1 VHTHNTRTKITKNDM
16 HLPRVSTGYGL
27 KCLEY
32 KIPELFNE
40 LPKDLKEQTSLNIF
54 NNRLKSYL
62 ITKLY
67 NDN

>member
-1 VHTHNTRTKITKNDM
+1 MSITEVGIEISK
-16 HLPRVSTGYGL
+16 LW
-27 KCLEY
+27 
-32 KIPELFNE
+32 NE

-54 NNRLKSYL
+54 KNGLKSYL